1 MKLFN
6 NITKALFIMAVGLS
20 FEGCSSVKTD
30 STASAAASTAPAV
43 TDTASPSSSAAST
56 SNTLI
61 VYFSRTGNTKS
72 AAETI
77 SKVTGGTL
85 YEITP
90 AQAYTD
96 EDIDYNN
103 SSSRTTIEQN
113 DKSVRPQISGT
124 IENWQQYTTVYIGYP
139 IWWGQEPRIMDTF
152 AESYDFTGKTV
163 IPFCTSASSSIGSS
177 DTDLKSLASNK
188 GTWTA
193 GKRLTAQSSETEIKS
208 WITELGIQ

>member
-30 STASAAASTAPAV
+30 STASAAASAAPAV

>member
-1 MKLFN
+1 
-6 NITKALFIMAVGLS
+6 MAVGLS

-188 GTWTA
+188 GRWTA